1 MALRVQAPEEL
12 RSLKRELLGGKRGN
26 LDRPVGRLR
35 IAVMQ
40 GRDLKDVRLKSPAHS
55 FKSLLPIPSKHCTID
70 DSGVV
75 FCGQV
80 EVGGKMLPY
89 AAVTHSKAEPGWR
102 RLETEVAKGENNEG
116 DGKNPRWEATLG
128 PMDVYDEFDTI
139 TVTVYDKEV
148 GEDDDFIGS
157 CTIPLGK
164 VLQLAPPVDSAP
176 TSWWKL
182 TAFGHDDANGVPKPS
197 HGEVQVKLD
206 FTARELSEEERITAE
221 VNARRKD
228 CHLAKG
234 ARDPEDVCV
243 IQKREQG
250 FGAKAR
256 KHSAYIQSHR
266 FTRMMAKTLNAH
278 EHVEKIVRQ
287 QQEETDH
294 DNTMMAAAK
303 KAASALASCE
313 KAEQQARVAEVDP
326 SQPSFRLATATFA
339 PYVQKML
346 ETDDKRLVRAGARP
360 LPRVL
365 AGS

>member
-1 MALRVQAPEEL
+1 MIL
-12 RSLKRELLGGKRGN
+12 SS
-26 LDRPVGRLR
+26 D
-35 IAVMQ
+35 VMW
-40 GRDLKDVRLKSPAHS
+40 
-55 FKSLLPIPSKHCTID
+55 C
-70 DSGVV
+70 
-75 FCGQV
+75 CGQV

-89 AAVTHSKAEPGWR
+89 AAVTHSKAGPKWR
-102 RLETEVAKGENNEG
+102 PLETEVAKGENNEG
-116 DGKNPRWEATLG
+116 DGKNPRWEAVLG
-128 PMDVYDEFDTI
+128 PMDVYDEFDTV

-164 VLQLAPPVDSAP
+164 VLQLTPPVNSAP

-197 HGEVQVKLD
+197 HGEVQVKLE

-266 FTRMMAKTLNAH
+266 FTRMMSKTLNAH

-326 SQPSFRLATATFA
+326 GQPSFRLATATFA

-346 ETDDKRLVRAGARP
+346 ETDDKRLVRAKARP
-360 LPRVL
+360 LPRIL